1 MELISQHRT
10 LPYLSGRF
18 FDGISSGLFMMAL
31 SWLLLEPGNMGTFV
45 AVLALI
51 CTATSF
57 VLSPF
62 FATLIDRHSRKAI
75 LIWVQ
80 VLQSATAGLVMIAAM
95 FNLDSHWLLGTSQ
108 LIFWVSSNLAW
119 STNNAFTQENY
130 DSHEYASISGKQ
142 EIVLQ
147 STTLGAGALG
157 VVLLKYWG
165 MMEFAAFAASA
176 SAIAA
181 VSYLVTPYR
190 QQLREQHTVRFISQM
205 LQSKAIFSAQPRFY
219 TLILLSCLSYP
230 VLTFL
235 SKLVPIWFAELGISG
250 DWFAAYSILFGL
262 GSLLTG
268 ALLSKLLAL
277 TSHRVTLVY
286 SMAMLAVV
294 LIVIALVLSPLYL
307 LLLTVLLGFFNAL
320 NRITRTNWLHHTVDV
335 SQRGRV
341 EGGLVLFSTSV
352 QSISYV
358 VIALL
363 SHYGLTHYGFAIA
376 ALTVS
381 AAAIMMYL
389 LGHVSQLKQTIT
401 T

>member
-1 MELISQHRT
+1 MVRISKNRT

-31 SWLLLEPGNMGTFV
+31 SWLLLEPGDMGTFV
-45 AVLALI
+45 AVLALV

-57 VLSPF
+57 VFTPF

-75 LIWVQ
+75 LVWVQ
-80 VLQSATAGLVMIAAM
+80 VLQSITAGLVMLAAM
-95 FNLDSHWLLGTSQ
+95 FDLDSHWILGVAQ

-142 EIVLQ
+142 EMVLQ

-157 VVLLKYWG
+157 IVLLKYWS

-176 SAIAA
+176 STLATL
-181 VSYLVTPYR
+181 SYLVTPYR
-190 QQLREQHTVRFISQM
+190 KQLREQHTVRFMSQ
-205 LQSKAIFSAQPRFY
+205 LVQSKAIFSQQPRFY
-219 TLILLSCLSYP
+219 ALILLSCLSYP

-235 SKLVPIWFAELGISG
+235 SKLVPIWFAELGVSG

-268 ALLSKLLAL
+268 VLISKLLGL
-277 TSHRVTLVY
+277 TSHRITLVY
-286 SMAMLAVV
+286 SMAMLALV
-294 LIVIALVLSPLYL
+294 LIAISLTLSPIYL
-307 LLLTVLLGFFNAL
+307 LIFTVLLGFFNAL
-320 NRITRTNWLHHTVDV
+320 NRITRTNWLHHTVAV

-352 QSISYV
+352 QSLSYV

-363 SHYGLTHYGFAIA
+363 AHYELTQYGFAIA

-381 AAAIMMYL
+381 VAAIIMYL
-389 LGHVSQLKQTIT
+389 LASQSKFKQPVTL
-401 T
+401 

>member
-1 MELISQHRT
+1 MVLGSKNRT

-31 SWLLLEPGNMGTFV
+31 SWILLEPGNMGTFV
-45 AVLALI
+45 AVLALV

-57 VLSPF
+57 VLTPF

-75 LIWVQ
+75 LVWVQ
-80 VLQSATAGLVMIAAM
+80 VLQSITAGLVMVAAM
-95 FNLDSHWLLGTSQ
+95 FNLDSHWLLGAAQ

-142 EIVLQ
+142 EMVLQ

-157 VVLLKYWG
+157 VMLLKYWG
-165 MMEFAAFAASA
+165 MLEFAAFAASA
-176 SAIAA
+176 SFLATI
-181 VSYLVTPYR
+181 SYLVTPYR

-205 LQSKAIFSAQPRFY
+205 VQSKAIFSQQPRFY
-219 TLILLSCLSYP
+219 ALILLSCLSYP

-235 SKLVPIWFAELGISG
+235 SKLVPIWFAELGMSG

-268 ALLSKLLAL
+268 VLISKLLGLA
-277 TSHRVTLVY
+277 SHRVTLVY
-286 SMAMLAVV
+286 SMAMLALV
-294 LIVIALVLSPLYL
+294 LIAVSLTLSPMYL
-307 LLLTVLLGFFNAL
+307 LIFTALLGFFNAL
-320 NRITRTNWLHHTVDV
+320 NRITRTNWLHHTVAIN
-335 SQRGRV
+335 QRGRV

-352 QSISYV
+352 QSLSYV
-358 VIALL
+358 IIALL
-363 SHYGLTHYGFAIA
+363 AHYDLTQYGFAIA

-381 AAAIMMYL
+381 VAAIIMYL
-389 LGHVSQLKQTIT
+389 LASQSKFEQPVTL
-401 T
+401 

>member
-1 MELISQHRT
+1 MVLGNKNRT

-31 SWLLLEPGNMGTFV
+31 SWILLEPGNMGTFV
-45 AVLALI
+45 AVLALV

-57 VLSPF
+57 VLTPF

-75 LIWVQ
+75 LVWVQ
-80 VLQSATAGLVMIAAM
+80 VLQSITAGLVMVAAM
-95 FNLDSHWLLGTSQ
+95 FNLDSHWLLGAAQ

-142 EIVLQ
+142 EMVLQ

-157 VVLLKYWG
+157 VMLLKYWG
-165 MMEFAAFAASA
+165 MLEFAAFAASA
-176 SAIAA
+176 SFLATI
-181 VSYLVTPYR
+181 SYLVTPYR

-205 LQSKAIFSAQPRFY
+205 VQSKAIFSQQPRFY
-219 TLILLSCLSYP
+219 ALILLSCLSYP

-235 SKLVPIWFAELGISG
+235 SKLVPIWFAELGMSG

-268 ALLSKLLAL
+268 VLISKLLGLA
-277 TSHRVTLVY
+277 SHRVTLVY
-286 SMAMLAVV
+286 SMAMLALV
-294 LIVIALVLSPLYL
+294 LIAVSLTLSPMYL
-307 LLLTVLLGFFNAL
+307 LIFTALLGFFNAL
-320 NRITRTNWLHHTVDV
+320 NRITRTNWLHHTVAIN
-335 SQRGRV
+335 QRGRV

-352 QSISYV
+352 QSLSYV
-358 VIALL
+358 IIALL
-363 SHYGLTHYGFAIA
+363 AHYDLTQYGFAIA

-381 AAAIMMYL
+381 VAAIIMYL
-389 LGHVSQLKQTIT
+389 LASQSKFEQPVTL
-401 T
+401 

>member
-1 MELISQHRT
+1 MVLGNKNRT

-31 SWLLLEPGNMGTFV
+31 SWILLEPGNMGTFV
-45 AVLALI
+45 AVLALV

-57 VLSPF
+57 VLTPF

-75 LIWVQ
+75 LVWVQ
-80 VLQSATAGLVMIAAM
+80 VLQSITAGLVMVAAM
-95 FNLDSHWLLGTSQ
+95 FNLDSPWLLGAAQ

-142 EIVLQ
+142 EMVLQ

-157 VVLLKYWG
+157 VMLLKYWG
-165 MMEFAAFAASA
+165 MLEFAAFAASA
-176 SAIAA
+176 SFLATI
-181 VSYLVTPYR
+181 SYLVTPYR

-205 LQSKAIFSAQPRFY
+205 VQSKAIFSQQPRFY
-219 TLILLSCLSYP
+219 ALILLSCLSYP

-235 SKLVPIWFAELGISG
+235 SKLVPIWFAELGMSG

-268 ALLSKLLAL
+268 VLISKLLGLA
-277 TSHRVTLVY
+277 SHRVTLVY
-286 SMAMLAVV
+286 SMAMLALV
-294 LIVIALVLSPLYL
+294 LIAVSLTLSPMYL
-307 LLLTVLLGFFNAL
+307 LIFTALLGFFNAL
-320 NRITRTNWLHHTVDV
+320 NRITRTNWLHHTVAIN
-335 SQRGRV
+335 QRGRV

-352 QSISYV
+352 QSLSYV
-358 VIALL
+358 IIALL
-363 SHYGLTHYGFAIA
+363 AHYDLTQYGFAIA

-381 AAAIMMYL
+381 VAAIIMYL
-389 LGHVSQLKQTIT
+389 LASQSKFEQPVTL
-401 T
+401 